1 MVGSGI
7 ISSEGSLWS
16 AQRRF
21 LHKQKFGLKHWGNTS
36 EKMESCVMHEVQAFL
51 SAIVAARSQLNPAPI
66 LNCFISN
73 VICSITMST
82 RFLPDDAKFRRF
94 MHLFDEGFR
103 LFTQTGALLFLPILR
118 HLPGMRAVCDQ
129 LRRNREEMLGFVEEI
144 VADHEA
150 TLDPKA
156 PRDLVDSY
164 LLEIQSGAAATE
176 QLFPG
181 GKDPRT
187 QLYQIILD
195 LFSAGVET
203 LKTTL
208 QWSMLHMLH
217 NPEVKARV
225 QAELEQV
232 VGPNR
237 LPTMADMAD
246 LPYTRATIYEVVR
259 RSNVVPMGTTHAT
272 DR

>member
-1 MVGSGI
+1 
-7 ISSEGSLWS
+7 
-16 AQRRF
+16 
-21 LHKQKFGLKHWGNTS
+21 
-36 EKMESCVMHEVQAFL
+36 MHEVRAFL
-51 SAIVAARSQLNPAPI
+51 STIAAETRSPLNPAPL

-73 VICSITMST
+73 IICSITMST
-82 RFLPDDAKFRRF
+82 RFLPNDEKFRRF

-118 HLPGMRAVCDQ
+118 HLPGMKAVCDQ
-129 LRRNREEMLGFVEEI
+129 LRRNRDEMLRFVEGI
-144 VADHEA
+144 VADHE
-150 TLDPKA
+150 TSLDPRA

-164 LLEIQSGAAATE
+164 LLEIHACAEAGTTE
-176 QLFPG
+176 QQFAD
-181 GKDPRT
+181 KDPRT
-187 QLYQIILD
+187 QLHQILLD

-208 QWSMLHMLH
+208 QWALLHMLH

-225 QAELEQV
+225 QAELERV

-237 LPTMADMAD
+237 LPSVADMAD
-246 LPYTRATIYEVVR
+246 LPYTRATILEIVR

-272 DR
+272 HR

>member
-1 MVGSGI
+1 
-7 ISSEGSLWS
+7 
-16 AQRRF
+16 
-21 LHKQKFGLKHWGNTS
+21 
-36 EKMESCVMHEVQAFL
+36 MHEVQAFL
-51 SAIVAARSQLNPAPI
+51 STLAAETRSPLNPAPI

-73 VICSITMST
+73 VVCSITMST
-82 RFLPDDAKFRRF
+82 RFLPNDEKFRRF

-118 HLPGMRAVCDQ
+118 FLPYMQAVCDQ
-129 LRRNREEMLGFVEEI
+129 LKRNREEMLCFVKEI
-144 VADHEA
+144 VAEHEA
-150 TLDPKA
+150 SLDPKA

-164 LLEIQSGAAATE
+164 LMEIQATAGDAAATE
-176 QLFPG
+176 LLFPG
-181 GKDPRT
+181 GKEPRT
-187 QLYQIILD
+187 QLYQIMLD